1 MLLNIFLNDASPYYG
16 FNLLFAL
23 TMTGVCVAG
32 GGILLVY
39 DAIENVKRGARNYRR
54 KKAQS
59 SR

>member
-1 MLLNIFLNDASPYYG
+1 MLLNMFLNDASPYYG

-23 TMTGVCVAG
+23 TMTVVCVA

-39 DAIENVKRGARNYRR
+39 DAIENVKKGARNYRR